1 MLKNSR
7 ARQNN
12 TEKNSKEPKKQLTT
26 EELKKDPGKATRNLK
41 ETLSHF
47 QAGTSLKK
55 ALKNI

>member
-7 ARQNN
+7 ARQAER
-12 TEKNSKEPKKQLTT
+12 EKNSKEPKKQLTT
-26 EELKKDPGKATRNLK
+26 EELKKDPGKASRNLK

-47 QAGTSLKK
+47 QAGTPVKK